1 MAKRFTSTDI
11 WGEDWYLDMPNEY
24 KLFWFYMLSACDHS
38 GIFKVNTRSFGVVS
52 GSIVCAKTALA
63 YFNKEKQRIR
73 EINQSVWYI
82 EEFFVYQ
89 YGATFNL
96 NNSVHDSIEKIY
108 NKYGIEMSSIRG
120 LREVKERTK
129 RGQGEVSET
138 TKDKDKDISSLK
150 EVKPIKKTENT
161 EEEIN
166 FQNEKIFSMLIPEM
180 MEIWKKHKPNYPIDK
195 EKDFHSLLQMA
206 YRIAE
211 QNGWKRSEVV
221 DLKKVQV
228 IEFWEKMAIVAAA
241 DAWYSSKP
249 LSVIISQWQGVF
261 QKVNEIK
268 KDSPKK
274 MVF

>member
-1 MAKRFTSTDI
+1 MAKRFTDTSKYKKPFVR
-11 WGEDWYLDMPNEY
+11 GLKGAY
-24 KLFWFYMLSACDHS
+24 KLLWDFLYHDCDHA
-38 GIFKVNTRSFGVVS
+38 GIWIVDFDIAQLYLGADMLVN
-52 GSIVCAKTALA
+52 KEDALT
-63 YFNKEKQRIR
+63 YFNSDEERIV
-73 EINQSVWYI
+73 IVDGGKKWFIPSFI
-82 EEFFVYQ
+82 AFQ
-89 YGATFNL
+89 YGEL
-96 NNSVHDSIEKIY
+96 SDNNRAHTGVINTL
-108 NKYGIEMSSIRG
+108 NKYNLLNYSKISSKP
-120 LREVKERTK
+120 LTSPL
-129 RGQGEVSET
+129 QGD
-138 TKDKDKDISSLK
+138 KDKDKDKDSISK
-150 EVKPIKKTENT
+150 GKKTENT